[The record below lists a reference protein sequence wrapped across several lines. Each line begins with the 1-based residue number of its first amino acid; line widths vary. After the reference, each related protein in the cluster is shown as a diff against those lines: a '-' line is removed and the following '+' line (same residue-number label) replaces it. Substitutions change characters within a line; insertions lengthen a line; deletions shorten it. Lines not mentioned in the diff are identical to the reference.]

1 MDIAGSLIS
10 PLDIQLPLDIWYGIV
25 HYYKCLGLSHLRC
38 CRVMSVTLMLN
49 SPWTSGTGLF
59 TGVAFFVRL
68 KHKQL
73 NLISLCGQSINLSGS
88 FEIQKRLCC

>member
-1 MDIAGSLIS
+1 
-10 PLDIQLPLDIWYGIV
+10 
-25 HYYKCLGLSHLRC
+25 
-38 CRVMSVTLMLN
+38 MLN

-88 FEIQKRLCC
+88 FKIQKNDFVVDWPRGLHQ

>member
-1 MDIAGSLIS
+1 
-10 PLDIQLPLDIWYGIV
+10 
-25 HYYKCLGLSHLRC
+25 
-38 CRVMSVTLMLN
+38 MSVTLMLN

-88 FEIQKRLCC
+88 FKIQKMTLLLTGPEGYINNLCKNAS